1 MVKHKML
8 YPDCYCGYTLDQAA
22 ALEREIKC
30 FLESLPPSLRF
41 TVTDNESKED
51 TSQFPDADVPQL
63 QMQRCTLII
72 MAQRLTIM
80 VYLPF
85 LRQHLTSPFS
95 SMSVQPDDRDT
106 SSGSTCNPVLHPI
119 YHAAQ
124 SIIQAS
130 LQLGLCNG
138 NQPHPRHVPPL
149 LLALYPVEKALLDA
163 VIICTYIRTFHGPL
177 FPGHTAAD
185 SAIAG
190 MRMLW
195 DSTLGTDCTAVFE
208 RLKKRFRVTLDS
220 PSAYGV
226 KRKHEQI
233 AIRAA
238 GCHDTESPKYGGE
251 APTNHLQKQ
260 LLATQERRNASN
272 NSAGGKRDGNTLSN
286 VRDPETGQ
294 KDKKHAKKS
303 HAHPS
308 VGVRVR
314 GKETPFFRR
323 PKIGSSSSTS
333 ASNIGADDRASHSQ
347 QGLELQSTLDLMST
361 MTEGQPPQ
369 LSSHVPNTP
378 AALPTHEP
386 VHRSRSCSLDQD
398 LRRQS
403 HLQHD
408 SPPIPPFI
416 TQFEDRDD
424 HLHTNHVA
432 HVETYNHGYQQQ
444 DGHVNSVTL
453 PRSFEGGKEHEQQ
466 KASGPAYL
474 PGVSPVTVASS
485 PYSSSGHVTPAGGS
499 PYTASGK
506 ATSLDQAIVSHPPAP
521 PPYAHTYY
529 HMDSG
534 NGFNAIT
541 YNQIQG
547 QENISYTGVRLDT
560 AGEPSPSIIH
570 GDATGGMGMAA
581 TVPSPPV
588 YEKARSTMF
597 DVKPPMDMLVQ
608 QEMHHRYMLQ
618 HQTTYGAD
626 QHRQDPISITE
637 PAWTPQPAI
646 PIDASQ
652 RFWDP
657 PVEHFKYFH
666 S

>member
-8 YPDCYCGYTLDQAA
+8 YPDCCCGYTLDQAA
-22 ALEREIKC
+22 GLEREIRR
-30 FLESLPPSLRF
+30 FLETLPPSLRF
-41 TVTDNESKED
+41 TALADESKED
-51 TSQFPDADVPQL
+51 APQFPEADVPQRIAL
-63 QMQRCTLII
+63 RMQRCTLMI

-85 LRQHLTSPFS
+85 LRQHLTS
-95 SMSVQPDDRDT
+95 SVQPDT
-106 SSGSTCNPVLHPI
+106 SSGNTCNPVLHPI

-124 SIIQAS
+124 SIIQAL

-138 NQPHPRHVPPL
+138 NQSHPRQVPPL
-149 LLALYPVEKALLDA
+149 LLGLYPVEKALLDA
-163 VIICTYIRTFHGPL
+163 VVICTYIRTFHGPL

-185 SAIAG
+185 SAISG

-195 DSTLGTDCTAVFE
+195 NSTLGTECRAAFE
-208 RLKKRFRVTLDS
+208 RLKTRFRVTFDS
-220 PSAYGV
+220 PSVYGV

-238 GCHDTESPKYGGE
+238 GYHDTESPKYSGE
-251 APTNHLQKQ
+251 PSTNHPQKQ
-260 LLATQERRNASN
+260 LLTMQERRNASN
-272 NSAGGKRDGNTLSN
+272 DSAGGKRNDSTLSN

-314 GKETPFFRR
+314 GKEAPFFRR
-323 PKIGSSSSTS
+323 SKVGSSSSAF
-333 ASNIGADDRASHSQ
+333 ASNIGADDRTPHCQ
-347 QGLELQSTLDLMST
+347 QGLELQSTLDLMMT
-361 MTEGQPPQ
+361 PMTEGKPAQS
-369 LSSHVPNTP
+369 SSHVPDTP
-378 AALPTHEP
+378 TVPPTHEP

-398 LRRQS
+398 LRCQP

-408 SPPIPPFI
+408 SPPIPPFT

-424 HLHTNHVA
+424 HLRTNNVA

-444 DGHVNSVTL
+444 DRHVNSIIL
-453 PRSFEGGKEHEQQ
+453 PTSLEGGKEHEHQ
-466 KASGPAYL
+466 KASFSPAYL
-474 PGVSPVTVASS
+474 PGVSPITVASS
-485 PYSSSGHVTPAGGS
+485 PYSSSGHVTPASGS
-499 PYTASGK
+499 PFTASGNIVS
-506 ATSLDQAIVSHPPAP
+506 ASLGQAIVSHLPAP
-521 PPYAHTYY
+521 PSYTHAYY
-529 HMDSG
+529 DMGSS
-534 NGFNAIT
+534 NGFNAI

-547 QENISYTGVRLDT
+547 QEDISYTGVRLDT
-560 AGEPSPSIIH
+560 AGEPSPSIVN
-570 GDATGGMGMAA
+570 GDPTGGMGMAA

-597 DVKPPMDMLVQ
+597 DAKSPMDMLVQ
-608 QEMHHRYMLQ
+608 QQMHHRYMLQ
-618 HQTTYGAD
+618 HQTTYGVD
-626 QHRQDPISITE
+626 QHQQDPISITD
-637 PAWTPQPAI
+637 PAWTPQPAM

-652 RFWDP
+652 RYWGT
-657 PVEHFKYFH
+657 PVEQFKYFH